1 LQGDSHLSG
10 ISSLAQRLNLGR
22 IEQALPVGV
31 YTCDDAGALVDF
43 NQRCADFWGL
53 DATAAGSQGKLA
65 GAFKTFRPDGV
76 PLAEAEGPM
85 AIALRTGEP
94 VDRCELIFERPNG
107 SRVFV
112 EVSVEP
118 IFDDRRALVGAVGC
132 IQDVTKHKDIE
143 TGLKSER
150 QALAAIIET
159 APECIKT
166 VASDGTLVRMN
177 AAGLR
182 MIEAEN
188 GAAVEGRSIFDFIAP
203 EFRDAWKVSHE
214 RVCSGEELTW
224 EFDIIAPSGN
234 RRNMETRAVSVPL
247 PGGDVGQLAVTRDVT
262 QEKISNAKS
271 AEREY
276 RFRQVLEALPI
287 ALYTTDAQGKI
298 TFFNREAVELAG
310 RVPKLNSDEWC
321 VTWRLYDLDGTPI
334 PHDHCPM
341 AIALKE
347 QRQLVGTETIA
358 ERPDGSRVHF
368 VPYPSPIFDRSG
380 QMVGAVNMLLDVS
393 KRKEDEIQAARLAA
407 IVASSDDAIV
417 SKTLDGIIKTWN
429 AGAERIFGF
438 TAKEMIGQHIT
449 RIVPPELRAEEED
462 ILARLR
468 RGEHIDHFETVRVGK
483 NGRRIDVSV
492 TVSPMRDKSG
502 RVVGA
507 SKVGRDITERKH
519 FERLQQLLISELN
532 HRVKNTL
539 ATVQSIAN
547 QTVYRARSPEEFAA
561 SFGGRLQALARTHA
575 LITQLNWQGAEL
587 AAIVRDQLPLI
598 DTDDERISFSG
609 PTVMLNAQA
618 ALHLGLVLHELATNA
633 IKYGALSA
641 ARGRLSVKWMVRSDG
656 GRHLLLKWQERGG
669 PEVSV
674 PQSRGFGTSLIE
686 KSLEAH
692 GGVTSIRYEAEGVTC
707 EIMLPLAESD
717 FPVGGS
723 YNKPLVA
730 GPEISKATRF
740 YAERAPTV
748 SGKHI
753 LVVDDEPLIAM
764 DIVAS
769 LEDEG
774 CHVVGPAASLQKA
787 LALIENSKV
796 DAALLDAN
804 LAGEPV
810 DTLAAALV
818 RRKIP
823 FAFVS
828 GYGREG
834 LPEAF
839 RQAELI
845 KKPFQRQ
852 RVIDVIQQMLLET
865 STVVPIRRNP

>member
-1 LQGDSHLSG
+1 
-10 ISSLAQRLNLGR
+10 
-22 IEQALPVGV
+22 
-31 YTCDDAGALVDF
+31 VDF
-43 NQRCADFWGL
+43 NRRCADFWGL
-53 DATAAGSQGKLA
+53 AGEAKPQGKFS
-65 GAFKTFRPDGV
+65 GALRTFRPDGV
-76 PLAEAEGPM
+76 SLPETDEPV

-94 VDRCELIFERPNG
+94 IDRYELIIERPNG
-107 SRVFV
+107 SRVLV
-112 EVSVEP
+112 EVSAEP
-118 IFDDRRALVGAVGC
+118 IFDERHTLVGVVGC
-132 IQDVTKHKDIE
+132 IQDVTKQKEIE
-143 TGLKSER
+143 AGLKGER
-150 QALAAIIET
+150 QTLAAIIEA

-166 VASDGTLVRMN
+166 VASDGTLLRMN

-188 GAAVEGRSIFDFIAP
+188 GAAIEGRSVFDFIAP
-203 EFRDAWKVSHE
+203 EFQEVWKTNHE
-214 RVCSGEELTW
+214 RVCSGEKLSW
-224 EFDIIAPSGN
+224 EFDIIAPSGT
-234 RRNMETRAVSVPL
+234 RRHMESQAVPIAL
-247 PGGDVGQLAVTRDVT
+247 PDGKTAQLAITRDVT
-262 QEKISNAKS
+262 QEKISNTKMI
-271 AEREY
+271 EKEH

-287 ALYTTDAQGKI
+287 ALYTTDAEGKI
-298 TFFNREAVELAG
+298 TFFNRQAVELAG
-310 RVPKLNSDEWC
+310 RIPKLGSDEWC
-321 VTWRLYDLDGTPI
+321 VTWRLYDLDGALI
-334 PHDHCPM
+334 PHDRCPM
-341 AIALKE
+341 AISLKE
-347 QRQLVGTETIA
+347 QRQLVGAETIA

-380 QMVGAVNMLLDVS
+380 RMVGAVNMLLDVS
-393 KRKEDEIQAARLAA
+393 KRREDEIQAARFAA
-407 IVASSDDAIV
+407 IVACSDDAIV
-417 SKTLDGIIKTWN
+417 SKTLEGIITTWN

-438 TAKEMIGQHIT
+438 TAGEMIGQHIT
-449 RIVPPELRAEEED
+449 RIVPPELCPEEED

-468 RGEHIDHFETVRVGK
+468 RGEHIDHFETVRVAK

-492 TVSPMRDKSG
+492 TVSPIRDKSG
-502 RVVGA
+502 KIVGA
-507 SKVGRDITERKH
+507 SKVGRDITERKQ
-519 FERLQQLLISELN
+519 FERLQQLLIRELN

-547 QTVYRARSPEEFAA
+547 QTVHRAKSPDEFAS

-575 LITQLNWQGAEL
+575 LLTQSSWQGAEL

-598 DTDDERISFSG
+598 DTEDERISFSG
-609 PTVMLNAQA
+609 PVVMLNAQA

-641 ARGRLSVKWMVRSDG
+641 RRGRLSIKWMVRSEG
-656 GRHLLLKWQERGG
+656 GRHLVLQWQERGG
-669 PEVSV
+669 PKISV

-692 GGVTSIRYEAEGVTC
+692 GGITSIHYEAEGVTC
-707 EIMLPLAESD
+707 EIMLPLPQSD
-717 FPVGGS
+717 PAVGGS
-723 YNKPLVA
+723 YNKLL
-730 GPEISKATRF
+730 GTGLEISKATRS
-740 YAERAPTV
+740 YVKNAPTV
-748 SGKHI
+748 SGKHV

-774 CHVVGPAASLQKA
+774 CHVVGPAATLQKA
-787 LALIENSKV
+787 LALIENSKIDV
-796 DAALLDAN
+796 ALLDAN

-810 DTLAAALV
+810 DALAAALV

-852 RVIDVIQQMLLET
+852 RLIDVVQQMLLDT
-865 STVVPIRRNP
+865 NTVVPLRRSP